1 METITTQAR
10 DVYGQPTKDL
20 YRKRHP
26 LFKWVL
32 VVGIAIVANLF
43 LNYALD
49 AFYQMPL
56 FETFCPSKQVNVPIT
71 TEKECIGAGGQW
83 NSDPYRYI
91 EAMKPIPE
99 DAPKGSCNEYFT
111 CQKGF
116 ESANK
121 LYQRNVFIVLV
132 AAGTAFLV
140 GSFFAIAVEAVA
152 LGFSLAGILSLIIGT
167 MRYWSSMD
175 ERLRVVVLGLAL
187 ATLVWVGIKKFKN

>member
-1 METITTQAR
+1 METNTTQSVEAS
-10 DVYGQPTKDL
+10 
-20 YRKRHP
+20 KRHP
-26 LFKWVL
+26 LFKWIL
-32 VVGIAIVANLF
+32 IVGIAIVANLF

-49 AFYQMPL
+49 AFYQKPL

-71 TEKECIGAGGQW
+71 TEKTCIDVGGQW
-83 NSDPYRYI
+83 NSDPYRYV
-91 EAMKPIPE
+91 EAMKPIPA

-116 ESANK
+116 DTADK

-132 AAGTAFLV
+132 VAGTAFLV
-140 GSFFAIAVEAVA
+140 GGLFATAIEAVA

-175 ERLRVVVLGLAL
+175 ERLRVAVLGLAL
-187 ATLVWVGIKKFKN
+187 AALVWVGIKKFKN

>member
-1 METITTQAR
+1 METNITSGVQA
-10 DVYGQPTKDL
+10 PT
-20 YRKRHP
+20 RHP
-26 LFKWVL
+26 LFKWIL

-49 AFYQMPL
+49 AFYQRPL

-71 TEKECIGAGGQW
+71 TEKACTDVGGQW

-91 EAMKPIPE
+91 EATKPIPA
-99 DAPKGSCNEYFT
+99 DAPKGYCNENFT

-116 ESANK
+116 ESADK

-132 AAGTAFLV
+132 AAGTVFLV
-140 GSFFAIAVEAVA
+140 GSLFATAVEAVA
-152 LGFSLAGILSLIIGT
+152 LGFSLAGILSFIIGT

-187 ATLVWVGIKKFKN
+187 AALVWVGIKKFRD